1 MLQDLYRSVL
11 CNINAGSITL
21 HEALHDGIV
30 ALTWDYRLMTLCM
43 AEPWNSQY
51 RIGGGTGGSGGMC
64 LGNC

>member
-30 ALTWDYRLMTLCM
+30 YSVGVGLQANIHVWLSHGTISIALA
-43 AEPWNSQY
+43 AEP
-51 RIGGGTGGSGGMC
+51 GGGGGGQWG
-64 LGNC
+64 

>member
-30 ALTWDYRLMTLCM
+30 ALMWDYR
-43 AEPWNSQY
+43 EPRNHQY
-51 RIGGGTGGSGGMC
+51 RDRIGGGGGGGGQWGYMFE
-64 LGNC
+64 